1 MSTNRCRA
9 FISTL
14 TQISFSLDTF
24 NSWNNAFILSGTGK
38 HTHTETIPYSMM
50 LHNGRENRKRIANNP
65 SEPSSENLANVLS
78 GWWAPTSHG
87 ADPPTT
93 EPQRPQ
99 AASLI
104 ASSFSFISLSYSAF
118 LSLSLSLFLSF
129 SLSSFS
135 PYYSF
140 LRLLLLFIVIIIII
154 FRPEENIQI
163 YLHHSTRCHH
173 ATLFHRIRGAINP
186 LIMKILF
193 NLQEFIRIPHRC
205 VPVRFGSF
213 DVGLSRSLALCDFR
227 YPLLISCIVDM
238 ILIKRMTISER
249 KPAILTCWTHG
260 K

>member
-1 MSTNRCRA
+1 MAERIARES
-9 FISTL
+9 
-14 TQISFSLDTF
+14 Q
-24 NSWNNAFILSGTGK
+24 
-38 HTHTETIPYSMM
+38 TIPPN
-50 LHNGRENRKRIANNP
+50 LPVRIWPTYWAGDEHQP
-65 SEPSSENLANVLS
+65 LTVLIHLRLS
-78 GWWAPTSHG
+78 PKGH
-87 ADPPTT
+87 
-93 EPQRPQ
+93 RPL
-99 AASLI
+99 ASLPLHFH
-104 ASSFSFISLSYSAF
+104 SFHFHIQLFS

-135 PYYSF
+135 PCYSF